1 MELWQLRTFREVAE
15 TLNFTKASEKLN
27 LTQSA
32 ISHQIKALEKEFG
45 VPLFIRAKRGV
56 ILTDAGRIALE
67 YAERILE
74 ETEEMRERVA
84 GLEKRLTGRVRVAAA
99 TQALVYLFAPLF
111 EEFMDAHENIE
122 LVFRTTTA
130 TEQTVEDILNG
141 VADVGFASLAVY
153 SPTLQV
159 TELFDDEL
167 VLVVGK
173 KHRLSEKTEVKL
185 AELQRERWILFERG
199 ASIRR
204 ATDDFFRKLNVEPE
218 TALESNDTY
227 FVKLMVEHGLGVSLL
242 PSWAVREEIKNGKL
256 AQIRF
261 KKNQVKRKVSIISLK
276 GTKAA
281 PIRAFIEY
289 ILNRKENL
297 QKLAGAV

>member
-185 AELQRERWILFERG
+185 AELQKERWILFERG

-227 FVKLMVEHGLGVSLL
+227 FVKLMIEHGLGVSLL

-289 ILNRKENL
+289 ILNRKEHL
-297 QKLAGAV
+297 QRLAGVI

>member
-74 ETEEMRERVA
+74 ETAEMRERVA

-185 AELQRERWILFERG
+185 AELQKERWILFERG

-227 FVKLMVEHGLGVSLL
+227 FVKLMIEHGLGVSLL

-289 ILNRKENL
+289 ILNRKEHL